1 MRFCDYKN
9 TLPPTKQLQGIKNMQ
24 AMVLSIIGADKLGL
38 VDEVASAIAKA
49 EGNWLRSSFCHL
61 SGHFLSCKYYATDL

>member
-1 MRFCDYKN
+1 
-9 TLPPTKQLQGIKNMQ
+9 MQ